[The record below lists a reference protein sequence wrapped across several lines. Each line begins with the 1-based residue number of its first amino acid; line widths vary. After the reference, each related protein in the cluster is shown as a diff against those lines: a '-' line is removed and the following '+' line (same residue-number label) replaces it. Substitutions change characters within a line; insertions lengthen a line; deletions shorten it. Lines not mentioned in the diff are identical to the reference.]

1 MVTSRGGSFTPS
13 PAQQQQQQQQPSP
26 LQPQSIATA
35 GVTHSPH
42 GSHHGPFSA
51 GASPSTN
58 SPTGANQVTKIVVAQ
73 VSLLL
78 GSLKEDKDRN
88 PKWEQQAEQLR
99 KVGLLALA
107 SDGIG
112 IATDPRLAADR

>member
-13 PAQQQQQQQQPSP
+13 PAPQQLHQQQPH
-26 LQPQSIATA
+26 SIVTA

-42 GSHHGPFSA
+42 SSLHGPFSA
-51 GASPSTN
+51 GASSSTS
-58 SPTGANQVTKIVVAQ
+58 SPTGANQVTKIVLAQ

-88 PKWEQQAEQLR
+88 PKWEQQAERLR
-99 KVGLLALA
+99 KVGIANP
-107 SDGIG
+107 SRVK
-112 IATDPRLAADR
+112 IATGIVTDYGLAADR

>member
-13 PAQQQQQQQQPSP
+13 LAQQQQHQQ
-26 LQPQSIATA
+26 QPQSIVTA

-99 KVGLLALA
+99 KVGSVVFAV
-107 SDGIG
+107 DGIG
-112 IATDPRLAADR
+112 TATDSSLLADQ